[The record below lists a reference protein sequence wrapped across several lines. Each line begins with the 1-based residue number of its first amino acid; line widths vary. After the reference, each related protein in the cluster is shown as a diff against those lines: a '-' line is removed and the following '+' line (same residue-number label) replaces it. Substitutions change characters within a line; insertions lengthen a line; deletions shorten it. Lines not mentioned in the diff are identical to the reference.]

1 MLVGL
6 DWAEPMMFLFL
17 HVTCS
22 CIFHAYVPLFSSF
35 DIDSVWYFFACLS
48 LFPFLLDSLHMAPKR
63 KTTLFWNP
71 LHFGA
76 SSSSDSIPLHIKFYD
91 NKARKDFSGNFSR
104 RGIHLEC

>member
-6 DWAEPMMFLFL
+6 DWAEPMMILFL

-35 DIDSVWYFFACLS
+35 DIDSVWYLFACLS
-48 LFPFLLDSLHMAPKR
+48 LSPFLLDSLHMAPKR
-63 KTTLFWNP
+63 KTTPFWNP
-71 LHFGA
+71 LRFGA
-76 SSSSDSIPLHIKFYD
+76 SSSSDSTPLHIKFCD